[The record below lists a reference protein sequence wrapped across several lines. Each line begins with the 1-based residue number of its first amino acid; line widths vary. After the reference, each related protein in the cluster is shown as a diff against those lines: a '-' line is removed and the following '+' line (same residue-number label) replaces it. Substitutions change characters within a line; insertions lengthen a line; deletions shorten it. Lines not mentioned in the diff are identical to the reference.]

1 MEAILNTAK
10 PIVQELVENEL
21 KTLIGENINE
31 IDGLEAKIDTKL
43 GEVAGKIKSL
53 IIDNINKLPF
63 VPDSIKKGFIDQ
75 IPVDQL
81 VSIINGFDL
90 EKFKATIL
98 AIPTTGISDPTKLNQ
113 IRTTLTEL
121 PDKIKKMLTTHI
133 ESIFNGVA
141 SAAAPGPGV
150 PPPPPGAPAVVPP
163 APGVPAVV
171 APGAPSVVPPA
182 PGAPSVVAPGAS
194 SVVPSVAPGAPS
206 VVPTAGVPAVVAPG
220 APVPANR
227 IKIMFDKLSSNEQ
240 NQIIADI
247 KKLLV
252 DIGIYNKI
260 TASTMAGGE
269 KPITDEAVT
278 PVVGGDEPVV
288 VGGDETVAVETPV
301 VVSGGDEPNTNVV
314 SIPSVVETPTTNEVS
329 TPVVGGD
336 STPKII
342 HGQRRKTKKNIKY
355 NRDF

>member
-81 VSIINGFDL
+81 VTIINGFDL

-98 AIPTTGISDPTKLNQ
+98 AIPTTGISDPAKLNQ

-150 PPPPPGAPAVVPP
+150 PPPPPGAP
-163 APGVPAVV
+163 
-171 APGAPSVVPPA
+171 SVLPPA
-182 PGAPSVVAPGAS
+182 PGAPTAEPTITATAEPAITATAEPAITATAAVAEKSIEEGLSNMPNDDKKE
-194 SVVPSVAPGAPS
+194 
-206 VVPTAGVPAVVAPG
+206 T
-220 APVPANR
+220 
-227 IKIMFDKLSSNEQ
+227 IDKIMKMLEDTGILDE
-240 NQIIADI
+240 I
-247 KKLLV
+247 KKRICTPLV
-252 DIGIYNKI
+252 EAEAKVVQAEVVEAQTTNNGNPIA
-260 TASTMAGGE
+260 TASLAAGGSN
-269 KPITDEAVT
+269 K
-278 PVVGGDEPVV
+278 
-288 VGGDETVAVETPV
+288 
-301 VVSGGDEPNTNVV
+301 
-314 SIPSVVETPTTNEVS
+314 
-329 TPVVGGD
+329 
-336 STPKII
+336 K
-342 HGQRRKTKKNIKY
+342 HRRKTKKNIRRQKRTY
-355 NRDF
+355 TKFGRNF